1 MKGMQRARVRE
12 IERSTVFQVIN
23 REEEYYTIIIRVE
36 RSRTGEGGGR
46 KINTLQLRR
55 LELRVP

>member
-12 IERSTVFQVIN
+12 IERSTEFQVIN

-36 RSRTGEGGGR
+36 RSRTGVGGGGD
-46 KINTLQLRR
+46 
-55 LELRVP
+55 RVAEKSIHCNYDD